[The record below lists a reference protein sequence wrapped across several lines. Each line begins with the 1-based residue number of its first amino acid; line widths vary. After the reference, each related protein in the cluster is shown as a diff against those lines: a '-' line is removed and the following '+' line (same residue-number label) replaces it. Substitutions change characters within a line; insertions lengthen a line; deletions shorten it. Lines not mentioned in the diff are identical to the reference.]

1 MENTAE
7 KVRKRAAEMTEAKTK
22 QLLEIR
28 QKQDELRGDL
38 ERAEAAVKEAT
49 EKMDLDAFEK
59 AKEAKSKA
67 ETGLDMYGRRYEQL
81 RRQEMISE
89 KESDE
94 VIKSLLD
101 YEDSLETEFKQA
113 ILAPLEALADLTRE
127 YRAAIEEAE
136 STIKL
141 WESDIH
147 ANYRSETATFAET
160 GTNRSPRPIPVH
172 PIAYIGCREA
182 ETVHTFLK
190 AWGII

>member
-127 YRAAIEEAE
+127 YRAAIQEAE

-141 WESDIH
+141 WEQDIH

-172 PIAYIGCREA
+172 PIAYIGCGEA
-182 ETVHTFLK
+182 ERIHIFLE
-190 AWGII
+190 AWGIK